1 MPVRAMM
8 APAIHNALEA
18 HPDQP
23 ERRCDERQQ
32 RRQHEG
38 GKAGTA
44 RRQEAWL
51 GCGVPRPKV
60 RTASGKRGGCRH
72 SYPVRQQGAILR
84 SRDYSFR
91 F

>member
-44 RRQEAWL
+44 RQQ
-51 GCGVPRPKV
+51 GSVVGVRRAK
-60 RTASGKRGGCRH
+60 SQGSHGKRQTGW
-72 SYPVRQQGAILR
+72 VQA
-84 SRDYSFR
+84 
-91 F
+91 